1 MDGGNPDVAAEIRA
15 ILAEHERYMR
25 AMIASA
31 TGTADKHGPV
41 GPVGPVGPAVPVVPE
56 QEQTVTPP
64 DVPFALLRRA
74 AM

>member
-31 TGTADKHGPV
+31 TGTADQPRPV
-41 GPVGPVGPAVPVVPE
+41 LPVGPAAHAVQEP
-56 QEQTVTPP
+56 EQTVTPP

>member
-1 MDGGNPDVAAEIRA
+1 MDGGNDVAAEIRA

-31 TGTADKHGPV
+31 TGTTRPETADHHGPS
-41 GPVGPVGPAVPVVPE
+41 GHAVVSVSKPP
-56 QEQTVTPP
+56 QILTPP
-64 DVPFALLRRA
+64 DAPFALLRRA